1 MQHLAAALLIIF
13 ERIIVLLEVFG
24 LDGQNIVWGNG
35 HHYWPTMGGVQIDEV
50 GLTMNGLCM
59 VSRGEALFYL
69 EELRFSQ
76 KNQL

>member
-1 MQHLAAALLIIF
+1 VGEWASLLA
-13 ERIIVLLEVFG
+13 
-24 LDGQNIVWGNG
+24 
-35 HHYWPTMGGVQIDEV
+35 HYGGVQIDEV